1 MASTAPPHALEAHTL
16 ASLQHDRRNT
26 ALGLLW
32 GGVLMVLLAL
42 WLPAKHADL
51 TALVPGIVWI
61 LAVSAFLMALYSF
74 APRLHG
80 TPDEQRQQ
88 LLALRR
94 PVGGQ
99 LAVGGVVLIALA
111 VLLASWY
118 RLEAFGECFGMALLG
133 LVALAWGL
141 SHLRPVDRSLG
152 HDRILQFLLER
163 RPLVSIVLFALA
175 GVLIVVAGVWGIRVY
190 RWSGFP
196 EWGAALLI
204 AFIALGGGIW
214 LRSTADRPV
223 PLAALRLFVLI
234 TGGLTGLVLAVMAF
248 CRGFALGGEFF
259 RGTAGWTGPEA
270 WKLWLVIYVAMI
282 GLALMFAS
290 LSLAQV
296 EIRVNPLLRRLL
308 YGYNTVLNGLLL
320 LTILVVLNVLV
331 YAAYPYTA
339 NWTRS
344 GGLHDLSPNSKRLL
358 ENLREPTK
366 IYAIMAPN
374 APEYADVR
382 VLLDN
387 AQAFSDRLQVV
398 FLSPDRDPREY
409 KRLLEAYPE
418 LARDAKMD
426 RGQFDS
432 VGGRGVLIVYGPET
446 TQKDRKVP
454 HSFLNATSLRE
465 VKRDFQGARRGGGR
479 PTVVF
484 KGEPAIMTELQ
495 FLMMN
500 KQKPKVY
507 FLQGRR
513 GEYFDLKDLTPG
525 VNSFEGGLGMF
536 VDRLKKDNYEVRGLS
551 FLPAP
556 PRVGPDD
563 PVQYVAPGP
572 DGKVEVPADAK
583 VLVLAGPKLPPEQPV
598 LDALDRYMERT
609 GKLIVLMSY
618 EGPVDP
624 VTRTLKTTSLET
636 WLKKYSVDATTDFLV
651 RLPQNQRDDPWRV
664 PVEPAPGGNPIARN
678 FRGSKKVFHM
688 ELVRVV
694 RPQPAPGGAFTA
706 ETILQVPFDEGPVV
720 ATSNLLEVQRADQF
734 LGGLI
739 RRNEL
744 ANRALTEPPSVAV
757 AVTDKDQK
765 PRLIVM
771 GTSLFITNYNM
782 QSNATGAYD
791 LQVSFLEWLAER
803 PGGMDIRPKETGT
816 YTIDPDISRA
826 QIVFLPAW
834 LMVVGIIGL
843 GTGIWIVRRR

>member
-1 MASTAPPHALEAHTL
+1 MASTAPPHVLEAHTL

-32 GGVLMVLLAL
+32 GGVLLVLLAL
-42 WLPAKHADL
+42 WLPAKH
-51 TALVPGIVWI
+51 TALGGAVPVAVWI
-61 LAVSAFLMALYSF
+61 LAVAAFATALGQFLSRP
-74 APRLHG
+74 AG
-80 TPDEQRQQ
+80 TDEERRQK
-88 LLALRR
+88 LAARRR
-94 PVGGQ
+94 PVG
-99 LAVGGVVLIALA
+99 AVLTVIGVALIVLSVVLT
-111 VLLASWY
+111 SWY
-118 RLEAFGECFGMALLG
+118 GREAFGECFGMVLLG

-141 SHLRPVDRSLG
+141 SHLRPIDRSLG
-152 HDRILQFLLER
+152 HDQVLQFLLER
-163 RPLVSIVLFALA
+163 RPLLAVLLFALA
-175 GVLIVVAGVWGIRVY
+175 AVLIALAGFWGIRVY

-196 EWGAALLI
+196 EWGAALMI

-214 LRSTADRPV
+214 LRASFGQPV
-223 PLAALRLFVLI
+223 TLEAMRLFVL
-234 TGGLTGLVLAVMAF
+234 TVGGLTGLVLAVMTLCRAF
-248 CRGFALGGEFF
+248 TLGGEFF
-259 RGTAGWTGPEA
+259 RGTAAWTGPES
-270 WKLWLVIYVAMI
+270 WRLWLVVYVEMI

-296 EIRVNPLLRRLL
+296 EIRVNAVLRRLL
-308 YGYNTVLNGLLL
+308 YGYNSVLNGLLL

-339 NWTRS
+339 NWTRT

-366 IYAIMAPN
+366 IYVVMSPN
-374 APEYADVR
+374 SPDYADLR

-387 AQAFSDRLQVV
+387 AQAFSDRLHVV
-398 FLSPDRDPREY
+398 YLSPDRDPRKY
-409 KRLLEAYPE
+409 KELIDDYPE
-418 LARDAKMD
+418 LARDAKMERLPGD
-426 RGQFDS
+426 RT
-432 VGGRGVLIVYGPET
+432 GGRGVLIVYGPE
-446 TQKDRKVP
+446 KKGDRKVP
-454 HSFLNATSLRE
+454 HSFLGAANLSET
-465 VKRDFQGARRGGGR
+465 KRDFSDRRGNR
-479 PTVVF
+479 ATYLF
-484 KGEPAIMTELQ
+484 KGEQAIMTELQ
-495 FLMMN
+495 FLMMK

-507 FLQGRR
+507 FLQGKR
-513 GEYFDLKDLTPG
+513 GEYYDLKDLTPG
-525 VNSFEGGLGMF
+525 INAFEGGLGMF

-572 DGKVEVPADAK
+572 GGKVEVPDDAK
-583 VLVLAGPKLPPEQPV
+583 VLVLAGPKIPPEQPV
-598 LDALDRYMERT
+598 IDALDRYMNRG
-609 GKLIVLMSY
+609 GKLVVLLD
-618 EGPVDP
+618 VDDP
-624 VTRTLKTTSLET
+624 RIDPLTRSLKPTPLET
-636 WLKKYSVDATTDFLV
+636 WLKKFSVDVTSDFLV
-651 RLPQNQRDDPWRV
+651 RMPQNQRDDPLRV

-694 RPQPAPGGAFTA
+694 RPQPAPGGGFQA

-720 ATSNLLEVQRADQF
+720 ATSNLLEVQRADEF
-734 LGGLI
+734 LAGLI
-739 RRNEL
+739 RRGQL

-765 PRLIVM
+765 PRLIVL

-826 QIVFLPAW
+826 QVVFLPAW